1 MKKLLALAL
10 LGALALFAACSQ
22 SGTETAAPAPAANPA
37 AAPKAETAGDKDI
50 PAAVKAAFP
59 GAQSFTKQHKDI
71 SPAQKA
77 DIEKDTGG
85 KLPDNDHHSYL
96 AFATDGG
103 ARKQIGAAT
112 VLSIGNDIQAVVIYE
127 NREGSPFIKEVR
139 AEGVAPAF
147 LDQFKGKGHDD
158 KLNFG
163 GAIKAQGA
171 DEAIARALALAI
183 AVDVHTMQALYG
195 AAHTH

>member
-10 LGALALFAACSQ
+10 PGALALFAACSQ
-22 SGTETAAPAPAANPA
+22 SGPETAAPAPVAYPA

-112 VLSIGNDIQAVVIYE
+112 VVSAGGKEAVVIYE

-158 KLNFG
+158 KLSFG

-171 DEAIARALALAI
+171 DEAIAKALTLAI